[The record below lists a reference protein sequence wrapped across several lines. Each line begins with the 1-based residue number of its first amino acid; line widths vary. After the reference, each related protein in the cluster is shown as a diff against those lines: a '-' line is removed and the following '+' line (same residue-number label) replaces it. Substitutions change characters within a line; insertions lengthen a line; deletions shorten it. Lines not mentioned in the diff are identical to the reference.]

1 MPLQNDLQEV
11 TKLNPISFER
21 FAQLIDLAWIE
32 QALVSTGTVS
42 IRRRRLPAERIVW
55 LVVGL
60 ALFKNEPI
68 WLIVQQLGLALG
80 EAKVPVPSA
89 AVQARQRLGETPL
102 AALFEQLAQAWGGVE
117 QTPSAGFLG
126 LRSFAVDGVVW
137 STPDTPENRQAFGG
151 GRTHSGDGAWPQVRG
166 VCLMDTYSHLIRA
179 ACFGEFAVGE
189 LRHAKGLENAVS
201 DYSVTIFDRAYYSA
215 ALLLDWQQSGT
226 ERHWL
231 MRARKPLKYE
241 VIEELGVG
249 DWLVRLTVSRDALK
263 QRPDLPSHW
272 HARLIE
278 YSIDDK
284 PRRYLTSLVDA
295 ERYPAHQ
302 VAGHYNERWEIELGY
317 REIKQNLLKGEQ
329 LRSKQPDLVRQELW
343 GTLLA
348 YNLIRQEMRLMAGE
362 MKVAPQRLSF
372 LWLAQAVTNALRFCP
387 LETPGTIPKRL
398 AELRTQAQH
407 FMLPARRQR
416 SYPRVVKPRPVKY
429 PKKKAGGLN

>member
-1 MPLQNDLQEV
+1 MSLQESLQEV

-21 FAQLIDLAWIE
+21 FAQLIDPLWIE

-42 IRRRRLPAERIVW
+42 LRRRRLPAERIVW

-80 EAKVPVPSA
+80 EAKVPAPSA
-89 AVQARQRLGETPL
+89 AVQARQRLGAEPL
-102 AALFEQLAQAWGGVE
+102 AALFKQLAESWGGAE
-117 QTPSAGFLG
+117 QPASASFLG

-137 STPDTPENRQAFGG
+137 STPDTPDNRQAFGG

-166 VCLMDTYSHLIRA
+166 VCLMDTYSHLIRD
-179 ACFGEFAVGE
+179 ACFGEFSVGE
-189 LRHAKGLENAVS
+189 LRHAKGLEKSVS
-201 DYSVTIFDRAYYSA
+201 DHSVTIFDRAYYSA
-215 ALLLDWQQSGT
+215 ALLLDWQQSGI

-241 VIEELGVG
+241 VIEELGAG

-263 QRPDLPSHW
+263 QRPDLPNHW

-278 YSIDDK
+278 YSIDGK
-284 PRRYLTSLVDA
+284 TRRYLTSLIDA

-302 VAGHYNERWEIELGY
+302 VAEHYNERWEIELGY

-348 YNLIRQEMRLMAGE
+348 YNLIRQEMRLIAE
-362 MKVAPQRLSF
+362 EIKVTPQRLSF
-372 LWLAQAVTNALRFCP
+372 LWLAQAVSNALRFCP

-398 AELRTQAQH
+398 AELRVQAQH

-429 PKKKAGGLN
+429 PKKKTGGLN